1 MYRPFGRRRSVAAA
15 ACFESLADSLVT
27 AVRVGT
33 GAAHLYPACGAF
45 TAVLIV
51 DAVLNIAL
59 NTVDLVLFHD
69 YTLLFFW

>member
-1 MYRPFGRRRSVAAA
+1 MAAA
-15 ACFESLADSLVT
+15 ACFESLADSFVT